1 MAIKENAIAVTSG
14 STYTWPDD
22 GSTGADISKYKNHLV
37 AVTSAGSGVGTITAD
52 LGNGAYQAVAALSA
66 PDYDTYLLPN
76 CVGIKVA
83 ASVADIVLSIK
94 SFDSTE
100 K

>member
-1 MAIKENAIAVTSG
+1 MSAQELAKAVTSG
-14 STYTWPDD
+14 TDYDWPSDD
-22 GSTGADISKYKNHLV
+22 QSGVDISKYANHTV
-37 AVTSAGSGVGTITAD
+37 TVTSAGSGVGTITAD
-52 LGNGAYQAVAALSA
+52 MGNGVFIAGDALSA
-66 PDYDTYLLPN
+66 PDFNTYLLPS